1 MELQNTELNGFV
13 NKVLCDSDIH
23 STEIPDID
31 LYMDQIIT
39 LFEGKLSGNKRR
51 PEDKLLTKTMINN
64 YSKEGLLH
72 QIKGKKY
79 SKEHI
84 IQILLIYNLKQT
96 LSIQDI
102 KSVLNATNGDGEITE
117 LYDRFLTTKNSLRKE
132 TPVLLQ
138 TLLGANEF
146 DGLDETHRK
155 LLLVLAMSSLGNYMK
170 RLCEEIIDNCN

>member
-1 MELQNTELNGFV
+1 MELQNTNLDGFV
-13 NKVLCDSDIH
+13 DKVLHDSDIR
-23 STEIPDID
+23 SGEIPDID

-39 LFEGKLSGNKRR
+39 LFENKLSGNKRR

-72 QIKGKKY
+72 EIKGKKY

-102 KSVLNATNGDGEITE
+102 KSVLSVASGDGQITE
-117 LYDRFLTTKNSLRKE
+117 LYSRYLTIKDTLRKE
-132 TPVLLQ
+132 TPALLQ
-138 TLLGANEF
+138 KLLSANEF
-146 DGLDETHRK
+146 DGLDETHQK
-155 LLLVLAMSSLGNYMK
+155 LLLVLEMSSIGNYMK
-170 RLCEEIIDNCN
+170 RLCEEIIDSCF